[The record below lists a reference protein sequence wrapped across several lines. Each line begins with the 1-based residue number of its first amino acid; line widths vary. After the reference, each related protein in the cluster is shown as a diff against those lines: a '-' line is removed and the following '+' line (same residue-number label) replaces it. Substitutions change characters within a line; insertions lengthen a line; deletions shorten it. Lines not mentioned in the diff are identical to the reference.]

1 MISEYIANVSIM
13 NKLTTNEFYARLDI
27 FRIFAEAKYSLHLDD
42 IISKIKNKE
51 DPYFLLTE
59 YVRYLGRNISTLTL
73 KRQVMTV
80 KNFHEYHDLD
90 ISPRFKLKVKLPRTI
105 RKNKEAL
112 SKEDIVEILNA
123 ASDIRTKSNVLLLV
137 AIGMRAVESFI
148 DPY

>member
-1 MISEYIANVSIM
+1 MNFMQDLIFSEY
-13 NKLTTNEFYARLDI
+13 LLRLNT
-27 FRIFAEAKYSLHLDD
+27 LHLDD

-73 KRQVMTV
+73 KQQVMTV

-105 RKNKEAL
+105 RKKTRKL
-112 SKEDIVEILNA
+112 YLKKIL
-123 ASDIRTKSNVLLLV
+123 
-137 AIGMRAVESFI
+137 
-148 DPY
+148 

>member
-13 NKLTTNEFYARLDI
+13 NKLTTNEFYARLDT
-27 FRIFAEAKYSLHLDD
+27 FRIFAEAKYSYTYVDD

-51 DPYFLLTE
+51 DPYFILTE

-73 KRQVMTV
+73 KQQVMTV

-105 RKNKEAL
+105 RKKQ
-112 SKEDIVEILNA
+112 
-123 ASDIRTKSNVLLLV
+123 
-137 AIGMRAVESFI
+137 GSFI
-148 DPY
+148 

>member
-59 YVRYLGRNISTLTL
+59 YVRYLGRYNSTLTL
-73 KRQVMTV
+73 KQQVMTV

-90 ISPRFKLKVKLPRTI
+90 ISPLRFKLKMKLPRTI

-112 SKEDIVEILNA
+112 KKIL
-123 ASDIRTKSNVLLLV
+123 
-137 AIGMRAVESFI
+137 
-148 DPY
+148 